1 MFRFLRISDT
11 TTETASD
18 AVQIVFGLDPGYR
31 KYVLTA
37 DAHRILE
44 LAAANEIGAA
54 VDLAVHPRR
63 MGGTRQRARRLSVS
77 PC

>member
-18 AVQIVFGLDPGYR
+18 AVQIVFGLDPGYM

-54 VDLAVHPRR
+54 VTWQFIRDEWAALVS
-63 MGGTRQRARRLSVS
+63 ARGASA
-77 PC
+77 